1 MKLLNTMSLSVT
13 HSVVVEEEIQFTLIE
28 LSRAC
33 HADAEQ
39 LVALVVEGVLTPS
52 GDAPCWC
59 FGGATLRRARVAL
72 RLAHDLELNV
82 ASTALVLDLLDEI
95 DEIEVLRSRLRRL
108 GSY

>member
-1 MKLLNTMSLSVT
+1 MSTMNISVT
-13 HSVVVEEEIQFTLIE
+13 HGVVVEEEVQFTLVE

-33 HADAEQ
+33 RADVEQ

-52 GDAPCWC
+52 GDDDARCWR
-59 FGGATLRRARVAL
+59 FSGATLRRARVAL
-72 RLAHDLELNV
+72 RLTHDLELNA

-95 DEIEVLRSRLRRL
+95 EALKSRLRRL

>member
-13 HSVVVEEEIQFTLIE
+13 HSVVVEEDVQFTLVE

-33 HADAEQ
+33 CTDVEQ

-52 GDAPCWC
+52 GDAAPRWR
-59 FGGATLRRARVAL
+59 FSGATLRRARVAL
-72 RLAHDLELNV
+72 RLAHDLELS
-82 ASTALVLDLLDEI
+82 ADSTALVLDLLDEI
-95 DEIEVLRSRLRRL
+95 EALKSRLRRL

>member
-13 HSVVVEEEIQFTLIE
+13 HSVVVEEEVQFTLVE

-33 HADAEQ
+33 RADVEQ

-52 GDAPCWC
+52 GDAAPRWR
-59 FGGATLRRARVAL
+59 FSGATLRRARVAL
-72 RLAHDLELNV
+72 RLAHDLELS
-82 ASTALVLDLLDEI
+82 ADSTALVLDLLDEI
-95 DEIEVLRSRLRRL
+95 EALRSRLRRL